1 MTLALKTFEE
11 FGMIEIIDCVITI
24 PNWEKIQ
31 SISGLDSIREK
42 ARLRQAKYRENQ
54 LLLLNTKDKEE
65 EIKNKNK
72 NKEGNVTC
80 NVTNNVTYFEN
91 IELNT
96 IFFFLVRIQKRRKDK
111 RINLKG
117 LKLL

>member
-1 MTLALKTFEE
+1 MGLIAS
-11 FGMIEIIDCVITI
+11 
-24 PNWEKIQ
+24 EK
-31 SISGLDSIREK
+31 K

-96 IFFFLVRIQKRRKDK
+96 IFSSWLEYK
-111 RINLKG
+111 KG
-117 LKLL
+117 EKTSV

>member
-1 MTLALKTFEE
+1 
-11 FGMIEIIDCVITI
+11 MIEIIDCVITI

-65 EIKNKNK
+65 
-72 NKEGNVTC
+72 
-80 NVTNNVTYFEN
+80 
-91 IELNT
+91 
-96 IFFFLVRIQKRRKDK
+96 
-111 RINLKG
+111 
-117 LKLL
+117 